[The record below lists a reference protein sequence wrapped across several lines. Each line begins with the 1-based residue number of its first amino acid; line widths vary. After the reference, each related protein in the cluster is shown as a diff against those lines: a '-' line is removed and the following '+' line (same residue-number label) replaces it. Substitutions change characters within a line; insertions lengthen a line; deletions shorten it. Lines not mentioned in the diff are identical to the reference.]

1 MAKNLLFYRIKVV
14 HHVHQRQR
22 YTLTLS
28 MPTIRIRLFW
38 TRSIKSPYL
47 VI

>member
-1 MAKNLLFYRIKVV
+1 MVKNLLFYRIKVV
-14 HHVHQRQR
+14 HHVRQRQR

-38 TRSIKSPYL
+38 TTSTKSLYL

>member
-1 MAKNLLFYRIKVV
+1 MTKNFLFYRTKVV

-38 TRSIKSPYL
+38 TTSIRSPYL

>member
-1 MAKNLLFYRIKVV
+1 MAKNLLFYRTKVV

-38 TRSIKSPYL
+38 TTSIRSPYL